1 MSTPRTITRREFVIA
16 AASVAGGM
24 SISIQRA
31 RAADAGASELSP
43 WIDIAP
49 DDTVVIRVQSPESGN
64 GTLTQNAM
72 TVAEELHCDWR
83 KVRAELISTSRDFR
97 ENKIYSSVSGIAA
110 TFAGRS
116 TLPDRM
122 QLLLQVGAS
131 ARERLKAAAALHWK
145 VSVTEIE
152 AKDSVLTHTP
162 SGRMLRFGEV
172 AAKAASIRLP
182 AEPALKPASQ
192 WTLLGKANP
201 PKLNNASIVNGSA
214 VYGIDVRL
222 PGMLYAAL
230 MQSPVHGGR
239 LKRCDFSAI
248 ERMPGVR
255 GIAIV
260 DPDEPRKPIPSL
272 FDGGENAP
280 QSAVAVVA
288 DHYWQARKALEALP
302 IEWEDRS
309 GARWKTTEQIYQAAL
324 ATLEQPG
331 EKIEKNEGD
340 TLGTL
345 AQSKRIVEATY
356 LTPFC
361 DQAPIEPLN
370 GTALVTKDRVEVW
383 HPAAM
388 TAHAFLTAA
397 EEGGLGPERTYF
409 NQTFVGGSFGRR
421 IFADDVRLVVAV
433 AKKFPGRPVHVI
445 WSREEMMR
453 QGRYRNLTA
462 ARFKAALNDDGLPAA
477 MLVRVC
483 RKQGEQ
489 GIKDCAYTSLGT
501 IPNVRIESHGLPLH
515 ILTGAYRA
523 PAYNSNAF
531 FMESFIDECAA
542 VANIDPLE
550 YRLRLLARW
559 PDAGWKQCLTTVAS
573 KAGWG
578 KPLPRGQAQGIAISN
593 WGMWGQPHAGTTV
606 AVVAT
611 VAVTANGEIMV
622 PQLDLA
628 FDCGRV
634 LNRDSVLAQMQG
646 GMIFG
651 ANMALNEEL
660 NVLDGR
666 IVEGNFDR
674 YTMLRLADAP
684 RTLRVHFDA
693 LSGHDRYTEVGEP
706 PIGPIGP
713 AIANAIFRATGRRL
727 RATPFRKQALA

>member
-16 AASVAGGM
+16 TATVAGGM
-24 SISIQRA
+24 SISIQLTQ
-31 RAADAGASELSP
+31 AADGGATELSP

-49 DDTVVIRVQSPESGN
+49 DDTIVIRVQSPESGN
-64 GTLTQNAM
+64 GVLTQNAM
-72 TVAEELHCDWR
+72 TVAEELQCDWR
-83 KVRAELISTSRDFR
+83 KVRAEFISARRDFR
-97 ENKIYSSVSGIAA
+97 ENKVYSSVSGIGA
-110 TFAGRS
+110 TFAGRA

-131 ARERLKAAAALHWK
+131 ARERLKAAAAERWSVP
-145 VSVTEIE
+145 VSEIE
-152 AKDSVLTHTP
+152 AKHSVLTHTP
-162 SGRMLRFGEV
+162 TGRTLRYGEA
-172 AAKAASIRLP
+172 AAKAANIRLRS
-182 AEPALKPASQ
+182 EPALKPPSQ
-192 WTLLGKANP
+192 WSLLGKESLLR
-201 PKLNNASIVNGSA
+201 LNNPAIVNGSA

-230 MQSPVHGGR
+230 MQSPVQGGR
-239 LKRCDFSAI
+239 LKRYDFSVI
-248 ERMPGVR
+248 QHMPGVR
-255 GIAIV
+255 GVAVV
-260 DPDEPRKPIPSL
+260 DPDEPRKPVKSL

-280 QSAVAVVA
+280 QSAIAVVA

-302 IEWEDRS
+302 IEWDDRA
-309 GARWKTTEQIYQAAL
+309 GAQWKTTDQVYRAAL
-324 ATLEQPG
+324 ATLDQPG

-340 TLGTL
+340 ALRALELGT
-345 AQSKRIVEATY
+345 RIVEATY

-397 EEGGLGPERTYF
+397 EEGGVGPENTYY

-433 AKKFPGRPVHVI
+433 AKQFPGRPVHVI

-462 ARFKAALNDDGLPAA
+462 ARLKAALNDDGLPAA

-483 RKQGEQ
+483 RQTGQQ
-489 GIKDCAYTSLGT
+489 GISDCAYTAHGG
-501 IPNVRIESHGLPLH
+501 IPNLRVESRGMPLH

-523 PAYNSNAF
+523 PTYNSNAF

-542 VANIDPLE
+542 AAGIDPLE
-550 YRLRLLARW
+550 YRLRLLTRW
-559 PDAGWKQCLTTVAS
+559 PDAAWKRCLTTVAE

-578 KPLPRGQAQGIAISN
+578 KKLPDGQAQGIAISN

-611 VAVTANGEIMV
+611 VEVTSNGEIRV

-634 LNRDSVLAQMQG
+634 LNRDAVLAQMQG

-660 NVLDGR
+660 NIEDGR

-674 YTMLRLADAP
+674 YSMLRMADAP

-693 LSGHDRYTEVGEP
+693 LSGHDRYSEVGEP
-706 PIGPIGP
+706 PVGPIAP

-727 RATPFRKQALA
+727 RATPLRKQ